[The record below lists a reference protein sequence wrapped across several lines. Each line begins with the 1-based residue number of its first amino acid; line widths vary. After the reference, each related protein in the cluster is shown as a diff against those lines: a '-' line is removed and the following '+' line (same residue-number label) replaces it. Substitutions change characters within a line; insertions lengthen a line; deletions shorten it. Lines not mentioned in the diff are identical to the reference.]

1 MKKLFLSILVLG
13 LLLSGNAY
21 AGKEIIKYA
30 VTQVNTK
37 TGDPTIMILV

>member
-1 MKKLFLSILVLG
+1 MKKVILIVVAG

-37 TGDPTIMILV
+37 TGDPTIMKLV

>member
-1 MKKLFLSILVLG
+1 MKKYLGIIVLG
-13 LLLSGNAY
+13 VLLSGNAY

-37 TGDPTIMILV
+37 TGDPTIMKLV